1 MNLRMKGNRRQV
13 DVHVEKGDDEWW
25 QMTAIRLNIK
35 QGGSS
40 LPN

>member
-1 MNLRMKGNRRQV
+1 MNLRMKGKEDN
-13 DVHVEKGDDEWW
+13 DVHVDKGDDEWW
-25 QMTAIRLNIK
+25 HMNAIRLNIK